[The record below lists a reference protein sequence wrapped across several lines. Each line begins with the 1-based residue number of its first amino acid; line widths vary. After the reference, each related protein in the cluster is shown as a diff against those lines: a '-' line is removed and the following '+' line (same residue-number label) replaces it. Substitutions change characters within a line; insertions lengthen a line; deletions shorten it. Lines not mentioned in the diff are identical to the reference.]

1 MERII
6 RMLWTDDVNFMFVL
20 FIPWERIF
28 IIYIFIN
35 PRSTLCI
42 LFIIEDLPYLLLL
55 IAHSHTVIV
64 LLWFTSKNFSKYQ
77 SILFCT
83 TTLNTRPS
91 QSPLEIGK
99 TITALPHSHST
110 SHYSSSTSY
119 SCCCP
124 DPLPISKAIN
134 TNILIIVSRNQTAAA
149 SCALGEDDGRGSCEH
164 TKRSLI
170 VCITIHFRLPPPPPS
185 VLSAPS
191 LPV

>member
-1 MERII
+1 M
-6 RMLWTDDVNFMFVL
+6 
-20 FIPWERIF
+20 
-28 IIYIFIN
+28 YY
-35 PRSTLCI
+35 
-42 LFIIEDLPYLLLL
+42 IIEDIPYLLFL
-55 IAHSHTVIV
+55 IAYSHTMIV

-77 SILFCT
+77 SILFFT
-83 TTLNTRPS
+83 TALVRSPRPS
-91 QSPLEIGK
+91 QSPLGIGK

-110 SHYSSSTSY
+110 SHYSSSTSC

-170 VCITIHFRLPPPPPS
+170 VCITIHFRLPPPPPPS

>member
-1 MERII
+1 
-6 RMLWTDDVNFMFVL
+6 MFVL

-28 IIYIFIN
+28 IIFIFIN

-91 QSPLEIGK
+91 QSPLGIWK

-110 SHYSSSTSY
+110 SHYSSSTSC

-170 VCITIHFRLPPPPPS
+170 VWITIHFRLPPPPPPS